1 MAARVL
7 LVVAGGLLGPGGATA
22 QTGAQS
28 TPGTQEDRR
37 QTTGASIR
45 LDSPLDRRKV
55 ALTKQADAK
64 RDEEIR
70 ILKQLIPRAGRE
82 RKAEMIFRLA
92 DLYWQKSR
100 YRLGLEME
108 RYEAAY
114 AQWVEAGQQGQAPR
128 DRDFLRASSRIKRNA
143 LRLYERVLKQY
154 PSYVRNDEVLFNLGN
169 NEYETGQGRKAARH
183 LRALIKRFP
192 NSRLVD
198 DAHLLLGEYHF
209 NGNRVVEARKAYAQA
224 ARSDEDRI
232 KYYATYKLAWC
243 DYNVQSYV
251 AGIGRLK
258 RVIAHAQ
265 NAPDKNAVRLGTEA
279 LNDLA
284 RFFSYVDEVESAFAY
299 FRDKAGDQRA
309 LKHTTALAALY
320 GEQGKWQQEIQT
332 YRLLLSSY
340 PLSDRAPSLQASI
353 VEAYAKLGRRRNV
366 RQEVERLV
374 ERYREGSGWHQ
385 HFVSQGAKGRAALDL
400 AYDITETRLRNLVTE
415 YHRDA
420 QKRKDART
428 YRLARDIYAKYL
440 EAFPNSEAAYEMRY
454 YYAEVLWALLH
465 WRDAAEQ
472 YRLVAIARPEGS
484 ERLGTYAREAAYNQ
498 ILAYERVLKA
508 GRDRGSLG
516 RGKRLSEKKKGR
528 TSAQAQA
535 KVKVGQL
542 DKKKRHRER
551 PIPEVEMRLAQAC
564 DLYFEVAKPSDREL
578 PAIKFKAAY
587 IFYRYN
593 HFVEAAKRYFEI
605 IDEWPGSRLSK
616 KAANLVLDSLN
627 VQEKWDELAF
637 YAARFRDNQRL
648 TKGDRKFRRQV
659 QQLLEGATYLSIQ
672 AAESRAKAAPSP
684 SEQEAQLA
692 KVATRFRAFQG
703 QYPKSEYA
711 PKAAY
716 SAVVL
721 YDEADELD
729 NAIAMAALLK
739 RAYPKSD
746 LRLENDWSL
755 AQFHERIADFS
766 AAAKLYDEFV
776 DRYPK
781 DRRSADALYNAA
793 TYYQGLGQVD
803 QAVDRY
809 QTYMQRYPKRDD
821 LAQVYWRI
829 CTLREGEDDHA
840 RAAQCFDDYGQRF
853 RRAPAVKVLE
863 SRYRYARALKAMGRT
878 SKASAELAKIL
889 RAHRRLSPPDQ
900 VRPSSALAAGYAAFH
915 RLEPEFARYMKQK
928 ITLSPRT
935 LRRKLAQA
943 EALACDDKCK
953 RRGRYVAVLDYG
965 NGEYGICALTRIGQ
979 VYRNLA
985 GSIRAAPI
993 PRLTPEQEEIYRAEL
1008 DDRALVPEEKGRQA
1022 LETALNKAYELGIY
1036 NDCTRTAQSNLKQ
1049 MSPDRFPDLQ
1059 QRAYLGAEGF
1069 ITAGLRTTD
1078 DDRAPVAKGA
1088 VEPPPSAPEARGP
1101 R

>member
-1 MAARVL
+1 MAAAL
-7 LVVAGGLLGPGGATA
+7 LVLAGALVGPGAASA
-22 QTGAQS
+22 QTSADAPPTTDQA
-28 TPGTQEDRR
+28 RR

-45 LDSPLDRRKV
+45 LDHPLDRRKV
-55 ALTKQADAK
+55 ALTKQADQK

-70 ILKQLIPRAGRE
+70 ILKQLIPRAGRD

-114 AQWVEAGQQGQAPR
+114 AQWVEAGQTGKAPR
-128 DRDFLRASSRIKRNA
+128 DRDYLRTSSRIKRNA

-154 PSYVRNDEVLFNLGN
+154 PSYARNDEVLFNLGN

-192 NSRLVD
+192 QSRLVD
-198 DAHLLLGEYHF
+198 DAYLLLGEYHF
-209 NGNRVVEARKAYAQA
+209 NGNRVVDARRAYARA

-243 DYNVQSYV
+243 DYNQQDYP
-251 AGIGRLK
+251 AGIVRLK
-258 RVIAHAQ
+258 RVIDHAET
-265 NAPDKNAVRLGTEA
+265 APDKNAVRLGTEA

-299 FRDKAGDQRA
+299 FRGKAGDPRA
-309 LKHTTALAALY
+309 LKYTTALAALY

-340 PLSDRAPSLQASI
+340 PLSDRAPSLQASV

-374 ERYREGSGWHQ
+374 DRYREGSEWHQ
-385 HFVSQGAKGRAALDL
+385 HFVGQGAKGQAALDL
-400 AYDITETRLRNLVTE
+400 AYDITETKLRNLVTD

-440 EAFPNSEAAYEMRY
+440 EAFAASEAAYEMRY
-454 YYAEVLWALLH
+454 YYAEVLWALLQ

-472 YRLVAIARPEGS
+472 YRLVAIAQPGGDD
-484 ERLGTYAREAAYNQ
+484 RLGTYAREAAYNQ

-508 GRDRGSLG
+508 GRDRGRLG
-516 RGKRLSEKKKGR
+516 RGKLSEKKKGR
-528 TSAQAQA
+528 TSARAQA
-535 KVKVGQL
+535 RVKVGQL

-587 IFYRYN
+587 IYYRYN

-616 KAANLVLDSLN
+616 KAANLILDSLN
-627 VQEKWDELAF
+627 VQQKWDELAF

-648 TKGDRKFRRQV
+648 TKGDRKFRREV

-672 AAESRAKAAPSP
+672 AAESRAKEAPSP
-684 SEQEAQLA
+684 GEQEAQLA
-692 KVATRFRAFQG
+692 KVATRFREFQS
-703 QYPKSEYA
+703 QYPQSLYA

-721 YDEADELD
+721 YDQADELD

-766 AAAKLYDEFV
+766 AAAGLYDEFV
-776 DRYPK
+776 ARYPK
-781 DRRSADALYNAA
+781 DPRAADALYNAA
-793 TYYQGLGQVD
+793 TYYQGLGKVD
-803 QAVDRY
+803 DAVARY

-829 CTLREGEDDHA
+829 CTLHERQDNHA
-840 RAAQCFDDYGQRF
+840 RAAKCFDEYGLRF
-853 RRAPAVKVLE
+853 SRAPPVKVLA
-863 SRYRYARALKAMGRT
+863 SRYRFAKALKAMGRT
-878 SKASAELAKIL
+878 TKAHAELAKIL
-889 RAHRRLSPPDQ
+889 RAHRRLPPADQ
-900 VRPSSALAAGYAAFH
+900 ARPASALAAGYAAFH
-915 RLEPEFARYMKQK
+915 RLEPDFQRYMKQK
-928 ITLSPRT
+928 ITLNPRT

-965 NGEYGICALTRIGQ
+965 NGEYGICALTRVGQ

-985 GSIRAAPI
+985 SSIRDAPV

-1022 LETALNKAYELGIY
+1022 LETALTKAYELGIY
-1036 NDCTRTAQSNLKQ
+1036 NDCTRTAQANLKE
-1049 MSPDRFPDLQ
+1049 MSPDRFPDFQ

-1069 ITAGLRTTD
+1069 ITAGLRTID
-1078 DDRAPVAKGA
+1078 DGPAPVATGA
-1088 VEPPPSAPEARGP
+1088 AVDRSAAADPRGS